1 MRILITG
8 ASGMLGSTFV
18 KKWQENY
25 EVFSTDK
32 KNFTKGPAENFLPFN
47 LLSESYEAL
56 VNWAKPNV
64 IIHCAAITN
73 VDYCEENPEQAM
85 AVNAESVNKILKYS
99 SDSRLIFISSDSVF
113 PDGIHLASEMDQ
125 TSPENVYGKT
135 KAEGEKYIKESI
147 GSHVAVRTTIVG
159 KNINPLNQG
168 FVEWVVNSVKNE
180 KEINLFDDVLFT
192 PISTWHLINELEFI
206 MENSISGIV
215 HIAGKEPVSKYDFGS
230 RICEGLGLDTTFI
243 KKSSIDNIH
252 FKAKRSK
259 DQTMDSSYYHALS
272 NRSLPSVDETVA
284 IIISHFKEDT
294 DA

>member
-32 KNFTKGPAENFLPFN
+32 KNFTKGPAENFIPFN

-125 TSPENVYGKT
+125 TSPENVQ
-135 KAEGEKYIKESI
+135 
-147 GSHVAVRTTIVG
+147 H
-159 KNINPLNQG
+159 P
-168 FVEWVVNSVKNE
+168 
-180 KEINLFDDVLFT
+180 
-192 PISTWHLINELEFI
+192 
-206 MENSISGIV
+206 
-215 HIAGKEPVSKYDFGS
+215 
-230 RICEGLGLDTTFI
+230 
-243 KKSSIDNIH
+243 
-252 FKAKRSK
+252 
-259 DQTMDSSYYHALS
+259 
-272 NRSLPSVDETVA
+272 
-284 IIISHFKEDT
+284 
-294 DA
+294 